1 MLRVLVTVPKPL
13 RDNILANAMRVEL
26 ESVADVAYNE
36 DGHNWSAEELASH
49 LEDRDAIL
57 ASWGLAKLDEAVLSK
72 APALKIVA
80 YAAGSVKGFAT
91 DSLFDRGIAL
101 THAAARIAD
110 SVAEFSLLM
119 AMIGLK
125 RPHEFDR
132 QLKSGVEWPKSRDMA
147 LYEIAGKRVGLLGMG
162 YVGQRS
168 ARLFNAV
175 GADVWVYDPYL
186 SDERA
191 QSLGVHKTTL
201 EDLFRTCKVISNHLP
216 ITPETHHLI
225 GGPQFAL
232 IQDGAVFVNTARAW
246 TVDQEA
252 MTRDLA
258 TGRFW
263 AALDV
268 FDKEPLAIDHALR
281 KMDNVLLTPHVA
293 GLSRDSYEGIMAEM
307 IGELKRFAIG
317 EPLQYQ
323 VTREMLECMA

>member
-26 ESVADVAYNE
+26 ESVADVVYNE

-49 LEDRDAIL
+49 LADRDAIL

-72 APALKIVA
+72 APELKIVA

-91 DSLFDRGIAL
+91 DALFDRGIAL
-101 THAAARIAD
+101 THAAGRIAD

-119 AMIGLK
+119 AMMGLK

-132 QLKSGVEWPKSRDMA
+132 QLKAGVEWPKSRDMA

-186 SDERA
+186 AEEKAASM
-191 QSLGVHKTTL
+191 GVRKTTL
-201 EDLFRTCKVISNHLP
+201 DDLFRSCKVISNHLP

-225 GGPQFAL
+225 GEPQFAL

-252 MTRDLA
+252 MTRELA

-268 FDKEPLAIDHALR
+268 FDKEPLAIDHPLR

-317 EPLQYQ
+317 EPLQYR
-323 VTREMLECMA
+323 VTREMLERMA